1 VSGDARSR
9 HDGPA
14 IVLIIAAADNDIIGR
29 DGRLPWRLPSDLK
42 HFRSL
47 TMGKPVVMGR
57 KTYLSIGRPLPGRT
71 NIVVSRD
78 PTFAIPGV
86 VVAGDLTAGF
96 AVARGD
102 ALRRGSDIMVIGG
115 ADIFAQALPDAVRL
129 ELTRVH
135 MRPDGDVTLPDFAS
149 ADWREVARR
158 DVAAG
163 PGDDAPFTVLSYERA
178 VAK

>member
-1 VSGDARSR
+1 VSTRDPRR
-9 HDGPA
+9 DGPA

-29 DGRLPWRLPSDLK
+29 DGGLPWRLRSDLK

-78 PTFAIPGV
+78 PTFATPGV
-86 VVAGDLTAGF
+86 VVAGDLAAGL

-102 ALRRGSDIMVIGG
+102 ALRRGSDMMVIGG
-115 ADIFAQALPDAVRL
+115 ADIFAQALPEAARI

-135 MRPDGDVTLPDFAS
+135 MRPNGDVTLPSFAS
-149 ADWREVARR
+149 AEWREVARR
-158 DVAAG
+158 EVAAG
-163 PGDDAPFTVLSYERA
+163 PGDDAPFTILSYERA
-178 VAK
+178 VAM